1 MHEWN
6 EPILGRDRDGVSVD
20 RGGSRRE
27 NLRWTWLTVG
37 LVLAATATARAGF
50 QSISTVTPG
59 PTAAIE
65 MDAASKAIPEVEKA
79 IKSFESRD
87 FDGSL
92 KLLIEAVKKHP
103 ELPPANVLFA
113 KLAFQGNQGAL
124 IHPALERAAIEAP
137 GHPEVYLLC
146 GNVALLEGRTTDAS
160 VHFEKAEA
168 LAAGKAWTPEQRKR
182 FQLLGDQ
189 GAALVAESRSDW
201 KAARA
206 ALTDWLAQE
215 PANGKARQR
224 LGKAL
229 FSLGLYPEAQKELQK
244 AAKDD
249 ASLEPAAVSMGW
261 LYSRAGNGKKAEEW
275 MDYAVKTAPDSL
287 STRMGVAAWML
298 EQGRA
303 DDAKA
308 QTDAALKLDP
318 RSSEVKRLVGLV
330 ARQRKDLGE
339 AERIFQELSV
349 ESPGDAWVRNQ
360 LALVL
365 AEQPGDS
372 KHRRALELA
381 ELSVRQNPN
390 AADALTTV
398 GIVYYRLQRLDEAE
412 KVLQAVVGSGKGSSD
427 AAYMLARV
435 RADRGHADAA
445 PALLKTALDAP
456 GLFIFRK
463 DAQQWLDRLTSS
475 SK

>member
-6 EPILGRDRDGVSVD
+6 SPIRRGS
-20 RGGSRRE
+20 RGGETLNPGRSRRE
-27 NLRWTWLTVG
+27 IPRLTWLTVG
-37 LVLAATATARAGF
+37 LVLAVSATARAGF

-59 PTAAIE
+59 PTAAVE
-65 MDAASKAIPEVEKA
+65 MDAASKAIPEVDKA
-79 IKSFESRD
+79 IKSFEGRD

-92 KLLIEAVKKHP
+92 KQLIEAEKKHP

-113 KLAFQGNQGAL
+113 RLAFRGNQGAL
-124 IHPALERAAIEAP
+124 IRPALERAAIEAP

-168 LAAGKAWTPEQRKR
+168 LAAGKAWTPEQRRR

-189 GAALVAESRSDW
+189 GVAIVAEGRADW

-229 FSLGLYPEAQKELQK
+229 FGLGLYKEAQEELQK

-249 ASLEPAAVSMGW
+249 ATLEPAAVSMGW

-275 MDYAVKTAPDSL
+275 MDYAVKNAPDSL
-287 STRMGVAAWML
+287 ATRMGVAAWLM

-303 DDAKA
+303 DDAKT
-308 QTDAALKLDP
+308 QAAAVKLDQK
-318 RSSEVKRLVGLV
+318 SSEVKRLVGLV

-349 ESPGDAWVRNQ
+349 DSPGDAWVRN
-360 LALVL
+360 
-365 AEQPGDS
+365 
-372 KHRRALELA
+372 
-381 ELSVRQNPN
+381 
-390 AADALTTV
+390 
-398 GIVYYRLQRLDEAE
+398 
-412 KVLQAVVGSGKGSSD
+412 
-427 AAYMLARV
+427 
-435 RADRGHADAA
+435 
-445 PALLKTALDAP
+445 
-456 GLFIFRK
+456 
-463 DAQQWLDRLTSS
+463 
-475 SK
+475 